1 MNAIQPEDQGYW
13 LLTKGST
20 PYWQENDLPFGTAR
34 NSASQRKKQCCSG
47 NGNHN
52 LYGLW
57 QKNDQDEREYLS
69 LRSLLSYRLKILFIK
84 PRRGNQSFLKTHHS
98 AGKCGQKAEQTHD
111 ELAVQCTLWLSYSIP
126 LFALRLLS
134 LFAVAQRFY

>member
-1 MNAIQPEDQGYW
+1 MKAIQPEDQGYW

-20 PYWQENDLPFGTAR
+20 LYWQENDLPSEQQR

-57 QKNDQDEREYLS
+57 QKMIKMNENTFPYGVCCH
-69 LRSLLSYRLKILFIK
+69 YRLKIFI
-84 PRRGNQSFLKTHHS
+84 
-98 AGKCGQKAEQTHD
+98 
-111 ELAVQCTLWLSYSIP
+111 Y
-126 LFALRLLS
+126 
-134 LFAVAQRFY
+134 